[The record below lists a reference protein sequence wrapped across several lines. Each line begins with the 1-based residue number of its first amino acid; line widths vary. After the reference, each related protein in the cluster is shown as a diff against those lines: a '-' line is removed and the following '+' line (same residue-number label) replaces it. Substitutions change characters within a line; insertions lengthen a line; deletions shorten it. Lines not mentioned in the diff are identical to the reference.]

1 MKYEPR
7 KVFVLE
13 NNEYIEISAKEHQH
27 RKETDPQYT
36 EKHFILVQGY
46 LLETSK
52 EFRDDFQRDKDRYRY
67 IRKLD
72 AQKKLLSIE
81 AFDTEDENGIDLID
95 SSTESI
101 AELVA
106 DKMMIEKLYQS
117 LEFLDNDERILI
129 DALFFQGMSERE
141 YAAVLGVYPNAVHKR
156 KTRILEKLKKILKV

>member
-13 NNEYIEISAKEHQH
+13 NNEYIEISAKEHQY

-141 YAAVLGVYPNAVHKR
+141 YASVLGVYPNAVHKR